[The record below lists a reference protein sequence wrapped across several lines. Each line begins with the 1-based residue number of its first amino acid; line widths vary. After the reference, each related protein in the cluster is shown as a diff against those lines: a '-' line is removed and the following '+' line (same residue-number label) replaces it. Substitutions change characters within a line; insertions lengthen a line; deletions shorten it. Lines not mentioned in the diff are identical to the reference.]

1 MELISIDDFKK
12 LDIRTG
18 KIIKADDFPKAKK
31 PAYQL
36 TIDFGPL
43 GVKRSSAQLTKLY
56 TKESLIDRTIL
67 AVVNFAPRKIADF
80 ESEVLVLG
88 IVTDDNAVVLL
99 QPEGEITLGS
109 SVS

>member
-18 KIIKADDFPKAKK
+18 KIIKVDDFPKAKK